1 MGFVFLLNRDIA
13 IPYQGITIIKPNDFA
28 AAFTVLSFVQ
38 IKRVNLEAM
47 NFHTRKWVK
56 PEDLNPNG
64 TLFGGR
70 LLEWI
75 DEEAALYTI
84 VQLENRS
91 IVTKFISEINFINAP
106 VQGDII
112 EMGIAVVAFGN
123 TSITLRC
130 EVRNIIS
137 REKVLEIDKIIM
149 VNLGPDG
156 KPGAHGKTQVE
167 YVSDRLKSNS
177 IN

>member
-1 MGFVFLLNRDIA
+1 
-13 IPYQGITIIKPNDFA
+13 
-28 AAFTVLSFVQ
+28 
-38 IKRVNLEAM
+38 M

-84 VQLENRS
+84 VQLENRH
-91 IVTKFISEINFINAP
+91 IVTKFMSEINFINAP

-112 EMGIAVVAFGN
+112 EMGIEAIEFGR
-123 TSITLRC
+123 TSLTMRC
-130 EVRNIIS
+130 KVRNKLTYQDI
-137 REKVLEIDKIIM
+137 LTIDRIVM
-149 VNLGPDG
+149 VNLGEDG
-156 KPGAHGKTQVE
+156 KSAPHGKTKIE
-167 YVSDRLKSNS
+167 YVKDRLGDS
-177 IN
+177 

>member
-1 MGFVFLLNRDIA
+1 
-13 IPYQGITIIKPNDFA
+13 
-28 AAFTVLSFVQ
+28 
-38 IKRVNLEAM
+38 M

-64 TLFGGR
+64 SLFGGR

-84 VQLENRS
+84 VQLENKR

-112 EMGIAVVAFGN
+112 EIGIETVAFGN
-123 TSITLRC
+123 SSLTLRC
-130 EVRNIIS
+130 EVRNKLT
-137 REKVLEIDKIIM
+137 REDILSIDKIIM
-149 VNLGPDG
+149 VNLGDDG
-156 KPGAHGKTQVE
+156 KPMPHGKTHSDASEEFVR
-167 YVSDRLKSNS
+167 DRLD
-177 IN
+177 